1 MESHYKRRDW
11 GRGGHWAGPGSLF
24 RVQRRWGWIFRYGQA
39 HTPLVSKVV
48 EHNWRPKHC
57 CPQQCLADGPFL
69 PVKTNIKL
77 GLALVSFL
85 KKQTL
90 SCAILTLFSNT
101 SLLQLTWSASV
112 IEPEDIGEDNSQ
124 HGHIISVK
132 VVILKWLEASPGGAH
147 PIKMHSKQKNP
158 NLLLT
163 TCDIKETLSGLHVR
177 SGRHATRPCINDK
190 LCPCIAH
197 NNQARCLSRDS
208 LLIAPEHSSSQW
220 QASKSCYGTGL
231 PRWQTSL
238 ALWQSRCSNIIPA
251 DFFHHPSNYRTGCIL
266 KQDLFVCLS
275 FLFFTTMWCQQWTGV
290 TAVMVCHY
298 RQGGD
303 LQTHTLVTYVP
314 ILAAQVIL
322 EPWIRKATVEYFSS
336 LCALLSSSY

>member
-1 MESHYKRRDW
+1 MGKR
-11 GRGGHWAGPGSLF
+11 
-24 RVQRRWGWIFRYGQA
+24 
-39 HTPLVSKVV
+39 TPLVSKVV

-197 NNQARCLSRDS
+197 NNQARCLSRVS

-251 DFFHHPSNYRTGCIL
+251 GFFHHPSNYRTGCIL

-275 FLFFTTMWCQQWTGV
+275 FLFLRPCGVSSELELLQWWSV
-290 TAVMVCHY
+290 IIARVEISK
-298 RQGGD
+298 
-303 LQTHTLVTYVP
+303 HTPLWHTF
-314 ILAAQVIL
+314 Q
-322 EPWIRKATVEYFSS
+322 F
-336 LCALLSSSY
+336 